1 VTASPGG
8 TRFALTHRT
17 SYAFDR
23 PVALAP
29 HEIRLRPAPHAHARI
44 ASYSLT
50 VEPAA
55 HTLHWQ
61 QDAYA
66 NWVARLT
73 FPQRA
78 SRLALRVDLAG
89 ELVEVNPFDFFVDPE
104 AAVFP
109 FAYAPVLRRALVPC
123 LAPAGADSLRVA
135 SWVDA
140 FRTTIAPGEQTI
152 GLLVRLNRHLRRD
165 VDYRIRD
172 EPGVQSADATLA
184 ARSGSCRDSAWLL
197 IEILRTL
204 GIAARFVSGYL
215 IELAAGYSTEDSTE
229 GSTANATEDAPAD
242 ATKDTAS
249 LHAWTE
255 AFIPGAGWIGLDPT
269 SGLLAA
275 GGHQPLACAADPQ
288 LASPVSGTTDVC
300 NVSFEASIDV
310 TRITVADSTV
320 R

>member
-8 TRFALTHRT
+8 TRFVLTHRT

-73 FPQRA
+73 FPERA
-78 SRLALRVDLAG
+78 SRLALRVELAG
-89 ELVEVNPFDFFVDPE
+89 ELVDVNPFDFFVDPE

-109 FAYAPVLRRALVPC
+109 FAYALAVRRALAPC

-135 SWVDA
+135 RWVDD
-140 FRTTIAPGEQTI
+140 FRTTIAPGEQTT

-165 VDYRIRD
+165 IDYRIRD

-215 IELAAGYSTEDSTE
+215 IELAAGDSVLGT
-229 GSTANATEDAPAD
+229 TANATGHAPAD
-242 ATKDTAS
+242 ASRDTAS
-249 LHAWTE
+249 LHAWAE

-275 GGHQPLACAADPQ
+275 GGHLPLACAADPQ
-288 LASPVSGTTDVC
+288 LASPVSGTTEVC
-300 NVSFEASIDV
+300 NVVFDASIDV
-310 TRITVADSTV
+310 TRVTTAQGTV